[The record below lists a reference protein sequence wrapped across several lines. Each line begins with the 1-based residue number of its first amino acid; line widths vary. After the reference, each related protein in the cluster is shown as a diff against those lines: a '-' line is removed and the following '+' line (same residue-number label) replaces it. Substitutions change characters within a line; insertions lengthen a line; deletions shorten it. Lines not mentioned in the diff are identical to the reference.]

1 MERCC
6 SSQPQKEEPES
17 HRSYNSQNLWLTRM
31 SASQFTTFR
40 IIEITLALS
49 MTGFVLFFALHPPS
63 THSIYPTDIESST
76 QSSGEAVQLQDD
88 GYICTNRSNN
98 RLCGFSGY
106 KYDASRALFSFSS
119 SNRSAETLPE
129 NILYGS
135 NNWLGFDVSSRV
147 RCALKCN
154 PDSSQAARRGS
165 DHAARRGK
173 GGGAAAPSNAPTAA
187 PTSAVT
193 AMPASA
199 YSGNTLTPP
208 SRGCR

>member
-6 SSQPQKEEPES
+6 SSKPHKEEPES

-31 SASQFTTFR
+31 SASQFNTFR

-63 THSIYPTDIESST
+63 TYSIYPTDITSST
-76 QSSGEAVQLQDD
+76 RSPSESVQLQDD
-88 GYICTNRSNN
+88 GYICVNRSNN

-106 KYDASRALFSFSS
+106 TYDGSRALFSFSS
-119 SNRSAETLPE
+119 SNRSDETLPK

-154 PDSSQAARRGS
+154 PDPTHAARRGS
-165 DHAARRGK
+165 DHAARRGGGGK

-193 AMPASA
+193 ATPASA
-199 YSGNTLTPP
+199 YSGNTLTI
-208 SRGCR
+208 